1 MASAK
6 QRNHRG
12 ARMAMISPR
21 AERGEK
27 GALATF
33 FVEAREIWREGYG
46 TVVKKGVGVWYGGEK
61 GEGVRLAKRRQ

>member
-33 FVEAREIWREGYG
+33 FVEAREIWR
-46 TVVKKGVGVWYGGEK
+46 
-61 GEGVRLAKRRQ
+61 GEGMVRW